1 MALRLPFFQ
10 FHVHDWLTSESVIL
24 MNNAQRG
31 AYIMLLAQCWAN
43 ATCTLPMSLEALRSL
58 AQWTGTPEEFA
69 VILKCFQP
77 APRMSDRL
85 TNPRLWKEWQT
96 AKEKQAVYEERAKQ
110 GAEARWHSPDLVKK
124 TKATSAIPTQG
135 NGIATW
141 NAYAEAYYLRYH
153 VQPVRNQT
161 VNSHLKRLVD
171 RLGQEEAPQVAAFYL
186 SHNKPFYVTARH
198 PTNLLL
204 KDAEGLRTEWAT
216 GIKATTSEAK
226 NAEFKDNVVSQ
237 ADRVIANLHARS
249 MKHGQS

>member
-43 ATCTLPMSLEALRSL
+43 ATCTLPSGSEALRSL
-58 AQWTGTPEEFA
+58 AQWTGTVEEFA

-85 TNPRLWKEWQT
+85 TNPRLWKEWQA

-110 GAEARWHSPDLVKK
+110 GAEARWHTPEPVRK
-124 TKATSAIPTQG
+124 TRTVPASPTQA

-141 NAYAEAYYLRYH
+141 TAYAEAYYLRYH
-153 VQPVRNQT
+153 VQPVRNQQ
-161 VNSHLKRLVD
+161 VNSHLKQLVA
-171 RLGQEEAPQVAAFYL
+171 RLGQEEAPQIAAFYL
-186 SHNKPFYVTARH
+186 THNKPFYVTARH

-216 GIKATTSEAK
+216 GIKATILEAK
-226 NAEFKDNVVSQ
+226 SAEQ
-237 ADRVIANLHARS
+237 ADAAAEQVKRVRENMERR
-249 MKHGQS
+249 KHGSC